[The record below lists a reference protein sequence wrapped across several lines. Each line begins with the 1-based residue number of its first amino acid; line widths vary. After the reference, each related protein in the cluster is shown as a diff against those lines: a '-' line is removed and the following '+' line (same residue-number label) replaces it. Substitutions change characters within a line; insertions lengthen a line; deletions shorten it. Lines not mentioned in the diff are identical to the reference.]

1 MEIKTA
7 EKNDL
12 ATVRQIVM
20 DTINAVYPHYY
31 PKGAVDFFLAHHC
44 DENIMKDIS
53 SGDVFILCDDSDTP
67 VGTVTTAGNELNR
80 LFVLPE
86 YQGRG
91 FGRELMN
98 FAENRIFGVYERIV
112 ISASLPAKQIY
123 LGRGYI
129 STGFHSIPCEGGDF
143 LCYDEM
149 KKETSL

>member
-12 ATVRQIVM
+12 STVRQIVR
-20 DTINAVYPHYY
+20 DTISAVYPHYY

-53 SGDVFILCDDSDTP
+53 SGDVFVLCDDSGKS

-91 FGRELMN
+91 FGRELLN

-112 ISASLPAKQIY
+112 IDASLPAKPIY
-123 LGRGYI
+123 LGRGYTC
-129 STGFHSIPCEGGDF
+129 TGFHSIPCEGGDF